1 MLSSL
6 TLTNHDISDS
16 SLWMRKPKRPKNSP
30 MTPRCMEQMVSVCA
44 RQIAHAQDW
53 TLTANAGPIVLAY
66 PNLRPGWDTI
76 FADTVEKL
84 GIPFIPEGVR
94 RLSPSRAHG
103 DFHD

>member
-1 MLSSL
+1 MDEEAQKAEKLTYDPKVHGTDGELSAL
-6 TLTNHDISDS
+6 DRLHTLRTG
-16 SLWMRKPKRPKNSP
+16 LLLP
-30 MTPRCMEQMVSVCA
+30 
-44 RQIAHAQDW
+44 
-53 TLTANAGPIVLAY
+53 NAGPIVLAY

-94 RLSPSRAHG
+94 RLSPSRAYG